1 MLVKINHVG
10 DFILNAT
17 KLDIDDYGSI
27 IPLKDLELKLPAAD
41 SSVTH
46 TLKSSPYAAIFTDG
60 DKEDQGTI
68 ILAKG
73 ITEAELNN
81 EKERIIDAVNRS
93 RVTSAATNSTQE

>member
-10 DFILNAT
+10 DFILSAI

-27 IPLKDLELKLPAAD
+27 IPLKDLELKLPPAD
-41 SSVTH
+41 SSVTQ

-60 DKEDQGTI
+60 EEEDQGTI

-73 ITEAELNN
+73 ITEAELNK
-81 EKERIIDAVNRS
+81 EKEKIIDAVNKSGDR
-93 RVTSAATNSTQE
+93 

>member
-10 DFILNAT
+10 DFTVNAT

-27 IPLKDLELKLPAAD
+27 IPLKDLELKLPQAD
-41 SSVTH
+41 SSVTQ

-60 DKEDQGTI
+60 EEEDQGTI

-73 ITEAELNN
+73 ITEAELNK
-81 EKERIIDAVNRS
+81 EKEKIIDAVNKSGDR
-93 RVTSAATNSTQE
+93 